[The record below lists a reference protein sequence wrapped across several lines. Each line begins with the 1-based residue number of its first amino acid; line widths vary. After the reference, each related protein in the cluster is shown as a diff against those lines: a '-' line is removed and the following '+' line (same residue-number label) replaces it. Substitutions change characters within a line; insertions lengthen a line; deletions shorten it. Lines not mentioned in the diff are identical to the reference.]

1 VIQWRVE
8 NGQLQIMFQTKED
21 VIQFVATVVEPAAKQ
36 LGLEIKITESPK
48 KEVKKPITVRL

>member
-1 VIQWRVE
+1 MIQWRVE

-21 VIQFVATVVEPAAKQ
+21 IVQFVATVVEPAAKQ
-36 LGLEIKITESPK
+36 LGLEIKITEAPK